1 MVAEKNKS
9 NKNTMS
15 ALGAADAVTNLLV
28 EGDDRYVDLDS
39 PDHRDRDREHGAS
52 ERGRSGGLGL
62 MQHAGSMA
70 ASTASGFQQGL
81 QRSFK
86 GKGARGNND
95 EMEMTSLARPESDG
109 RDAQQ

>member
-39 PDHRDRDREHGAS
+39 PDVRFPSSFLVSSRDFFEVLVVSPRTVWLFCAPPSRCS
-52 ERGRSGGLGL
+52 EGIPLLSIARI
-62 MQHAGSMA
+62 HSMV
-70 ASTASGFQQGL
+70 SNV
-81 QRSFK
+81 R
-86 GKGARGNND
+86 
-95 EMEMTSLARPESDG
+95 
-109 RDAQQ
+109 